1 MPELS
6 RQDCAAM
13 VVGGPTAVL
22 DLDGALGIPR
32 APSRGRG

>member
-13 VVGGPTAVL
+13 VVGGPTAVRPR
-22 DLDGALGIPR
+22 DPEGAVAWPG
-32 APSRGRG
+32 